1 MNRVGTERIIL
12 ARCESEQAL
21 EIGRSLGI
29 SLYQG
34 RWLDRMLSRT
44 VSREQTVLAL
54 SDALARHRAA
64 LR

>member
-1 MNRVGTERIIL
+1 MSRVGTDRIIL

-34 RWLDRMLSRT
+34 RWLDQMLSRN
-44 VSREQTVLAL
+44 VSREQTVLTL
-54 SDALARHRAA
+54 TDALARHRAA
-64 LR
+64 VR